1 MARQRSPNRDKAF
14 EIYKEY
20 GGNITN
26 RAIAEM
32 IGEDEKVVAVWKSR
46 DKWNVVQQSN
56 ESCTTKEPRP
66 PGAPK
71 GNKNAVGNAGGAA
84 PEGNLNAIKHGAYQ
98 NIYAD
103 FLPPDER
110 QLYEQMPSGT
120 DMDAEIKLLRLK
132 IARLSNRQTTFF
144 YDMFGNR
151 HDKTL
156 SDEDREKGILA
167 CAKQLE
173 KLIRTQEQNRLQ
185 REKLELEKMRYTGE
199 GLETEDISEIE
210 GDIYGG

>member
-1 MARQRSPNRDKAF
+1 MWLESGQTLLLKDIAAELGVSESQIRKWKNQDQWERSGKVTLPNTKSNVT
-14 EIYKEY
+14 KPH
-20 GGNITN
+20 GG
-26 RAIAEM
+26 
-32 IGEDEKVVAVWKSR
+32 
-46 DKWNVVQQSN
+46 Q
-56 ESCTTKEPRP
+56 
-66 PGAPK
+66 PG
-71 GNKNAVGNAGGAA
+71 NQNAAGHGA

-98 NIYAD
+98 NIYAE
-103 FLPPDER
+103 FLPEDER
-110 QLYEQMPSGT
+110 ELYEQMPSGT

-173 KLIRTQEQNRLQ
+173 KLIRTQEQNKLQ
-185 REKLELEKMRYTGE
+185 REKLELEKSKMTVGGSENELADKLR
-199 GLETEDISEIE
+199 GLIDELDS
-210 GDIYGG
+210 